1 MLTSARQRA
10 QRVRLGQLVN
20 ALRTEQDQ
28 EVHASAFDSAAAG
41 SFGCLDPDT
50 ACLLL
55 CRLLQGHEILA
66 TNSDRVPPAPHE
78 AVLAAVRD
86 AANLAS
92 TCRFLNA
99 CMRLH
104 GHRLRLCP

>member
-55 CRLLQGHEILA
+55 CRLLQVDDYQDSIKGDVLHPPRTRPSLQPYA
-66 TNSDRVPPAPHE
+66 TRPTSRRRVA
-78 AVLAAVRD
+78 
-86 AANLAS
+86 
-92 TCRFLNA
+92 F
-99 CMRLH
+99 
-104 GHRLRLCP
+104 